1 MQQLLRVCGQIQEQ
15 LQAMQQAAEQSRQ
28 EAKQEATQNVAAIV
42 TGLQAFQ
49 ETSSAERVRE
59 LEALQSSNKTMLV
72 LAGTVAGIGILAML
86 VLTYFQSRTSNCLAR
101 LCAALPTDYGP
112 GPSPRRLTRGSPAEQ
127 SNRRLLGALEQLDQR
142 IHEFKRAIG
151 SDGNG
156 DSVTGPARVLGD
168 PESSPVSENGQI
180 SLLLDKANSLMSS
193 GNVEAAL
200 ALCDEALVLD
210 PDHPEALVKKG
221 AALERLQKLNEAIE
235 CYDRAIA
242 VDSSMTTAYLY
253 KGGLYNR
260 LERFKEALQCYEKAL
275 HTHDQR
281 GS

>member
-1 MQQLLRVCGQIQEQ
+1 
-15 LQAMQQAAEQSRQ
+15 MQQAAEQIRQ

-49 ETSSAERVRE
+49 ETLSAQRVRE
-59 LEALQSSNKTMLV
+59 LEALRSSNKTMLV
-72 LAGTVAGIGILAML
+72 MAGTVAGIGILAML
-86 VLTYFQSRTSNCLAR
+86 VLTYFQSRTSNCLAQ

-112 GPSPRRLTRGSPAEQ
+112 GPNPGRLARGNPAQQ
-127 SNRRLLGALEQLDQR
+127 SNRRLLGALEQLDRR
-142 IHEFKRAIG
+142 IHEVKRVIG

-156 DSVTGPARVLGD
+156 DSVTGPARVSGN
-168 PESSPVSENGQI
+168 PESSPEGENGPI
-180 SLLLDKANSLMSS
+180 WLLLDKANSLVSS
-193 GNVEAAL
+193 GDVDAAL
-200 ALCDEALVLD
+200 AVYEEALALD

-242 VDSSMTTAYLY
+242 VDGSMTAAYLY

-275 HTHDQR
+275 HTHDPR
-281 GS
+281 DS